1 MAAASMR
8 RLVRRTLTDPT
19 GPAGP
24 TAIRLNRFLAIAG
37 VAARRKADELI
48 AAGRVTVN
56 GSPTPPGGLL
66 VMPGQDIVAVDGA
79 EVKPALAEHRYL
91 AVNKPAGYLTAV
103 SDRSHRPLVT
113 ALVRNRPAAER
124 LHPVGRLDLDSR
136 GLILLTDDGE
146 LSFRLQHPRHH
157 VDKEYEL
164 IVRGRPS
171 AEALEK
177 LRQGVVLEEGR
188 TAPAEVKLVG
198 SGPDTGTTRL
208 RVVLRQGWKR
218 QLRRSFQS
226 VGHRVLDVRRIRI
239 GSLRLGD
246 LPEAGVRELRA
257 SEVEA
262 LRREVGL

>member
-1 MAAASMR
+1 
-8 RLVRRTLTDPT
+8 VRRILTDAT
-19 GPAGP
+19 DGG
-24 TAIRLNRFLAIAG
+24 AIRLNRFLAMAG

-56 GSPTPPGGLL
+56 GNPTPPGGRL
-66 VMPGQDIVAVDGA
+66 VTPGEDVIAVDGV
-79 EVKPALAEHRYL
+79 EVRPAPAEHHYL
-91 AVNKPAGYLTAV
+91 AVNKPVGYLTAV
-103 SDRSHRPLVT
+103 SDRSHRPLVM
-113 ALVRNRPAAER
+113 ALVRDIPGAER
-124 LHPVGRLDLDSR
+124 VHPVGRLDLDSR

-157 VDKEYEL
+157 VEKEYEL

-177 LRQGVVLEEGR
+177 LRQGIALEEGR
-188 TAPAEVKLVG
+188 TAPAAVKLVG

-226 VGHRVLDVRRIRI
+226 LGYRVLDLRRIRI
-239 GSLRLGD
+239 GSLRVGD
-246 LPEAGVRELRA
+246 LPEAAVRELRA
-257 SEVEA
+257 GEVDA

>member
-1 MAAASMR
+1 MP
-8 RLVRRTLTDPT
+8 RRTLTDPT
-19 GPAGP
+19 DVTAPTDLAAPA
-24 TAIRLNRFLAIAG
+24 AIRLNRFLAIAG
-37 VAARRKADELI
+37 VAARRKADRLI

-56 GSPTPPGGLL
+56 GSPTPPGGRL
-66 VMPGQDIVAVDGA
+66 VIPGEDVVAVDGA
-79 EVKPALAEHRYL
+79 EVKPAPAEHHYL

-103 SDRSHRPLVT
+103 SDRSRRPVVM
-113 ALVRNRPAAER
+113 ALLRDRPAARR
-124 LHPVGRLDLDSR
+124 LHPVGRLDLESR
-136 GLILLTDDGE
+136 GLVLLTDDGE

-164 IVRGRPS
+164 IVRGRLS

-198 SGPDTGTTRL
+198 SGPDAGTTRL

-226 VGHRVLDVRRIRI
+226 LGHRVLDLRRIRI

-257 SEVEA
+257 GEIEA